1 MKHAL
6 IISLTVAL
14 GITGSSAV
22 YADAGH
28 SDDEDHGAH
37 ITRLLMPIM
46 SSSRGMDLF
55 VDKGCVACHAVNGVG
70 GHDASSLDAHDMD
83 EFMNPFD
90 LAAKMWMMAP
100 YMIAA
105 QEEAFGE
112 QILFS
117 GDELA
122 DIIAFLHDDIEQH
135 EFSEANL
142 TVAAIAMMDHGHG
155 EVSGVEEHE
164 DEIGHSDDEEEEH
177 SDEKP

>member
-1 MKHAL
+1 MRILSA
-6 IISLTVAL
+6 ISISVILSL
-14 GITGSSAV
+14 SAST
-22 YADAGH
+22 AAWSGGDH
-28 SDDEDHGAH
+28 SDATDSNHGSNV
-37 ITRLLMPIM
+37 TRLLMPIM

-70 GHDASSLDAHDMD
+70 GHDSSSLDAHDMD

-112 QILFS
+112 QILFD

-122 DIIAFLHDDIEQH
+122 DIIAFLHDDVQQH
-135 EFSEANL
+135 EFTEANL
-142 TVAAIAMMDHGHG
+142 TETALELMEHGHG
-155 EVSGVEEHE
+155 EESAVEEHE
-164 DEIGHSDDEEEEH
+164 EEIGHGHDEGEEH
-177 SDEKP
+177 DD

>member
-1 MKHAL
+1 MRILPA
-6 IISLTVAL
+6 ISISVIL
-14 GITGSSAV
+14 GLSATTAAWSS
-22 YADAGH
+22 GEH
-28 SDDEDHGAH
+28 SDGTDSSHGSNV
-37 ITRLLMPIM
+37 TRLLMPIM

-70 GHDASSLDAHDMD
+70 GHDSSSLDAHDMD

-112 QILFS
+112 QILFD

-122 DIIAFLHDDIEQH
+122 DIIAFLHDDVQQH
-135 EFSEANL
+135 EFTEANL
-142 TVAAIAMMDHGHG
+142 TETALEMMEHGHG
-155 EVSGVEEHE
+155 EESAVEEHE
-164 DEIGHSDDEEEEH
+164 EEIGHGHDEGEEH
-177 SDEKP
+177 DD